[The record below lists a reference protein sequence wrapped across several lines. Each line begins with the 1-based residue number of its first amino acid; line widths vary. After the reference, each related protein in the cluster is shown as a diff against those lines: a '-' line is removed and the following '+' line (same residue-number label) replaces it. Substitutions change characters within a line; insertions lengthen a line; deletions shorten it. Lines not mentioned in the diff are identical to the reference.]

1 MSQLKLI
8 SSRFDAVHPRFHTP
22 VRTIVFFSL
31 IGALEAILSALTPR
45 VLDTLGNMYAFGASL
60 GYLLVFISLV
70 RLRFRDPWTPRPYT
84 MPLNLKVKRRGETIK
99 VPILGLFGCLGV
111 SLILFEVVLTHTIGR
126 IAGPVWVLACVAYY
140 LWYRHSRGLP
150 LFGSIKQD
158 WEKETVAVLT
168 SAEEFELLE
177 TYKQTLKERD
187 ALRSRL
193 AQGKKN
199 ELAR

>member
-1 MSQLKLI
+1 
-8 SSRFDAVHPRFHTP
+8 
-22 VRTIVFFSL
+22 
-31 IGALEAILSALTPR
+31 
-45 VLDTLGNMYAFGASL
+45 
-60 GYLLVFISLV
+60 
-70 RLRFRDPWTPRPYT
+70 
-84 MPLNLKVKRRGETIK
+84 VKRRGETIK